1 VNVFK
6 GRHVVMT
13 AGTDALSSR
22 ILQQLVLSGADVVL
36 VGTGADATPST
47 SEIVAPGRVRS
58 VVTDFGPADRKKLRS
73 AFEGD
78 DLLVLAGHVPATE
91 RNPTARLVEEFVRN
105 VEPSIRLVEA
115 GGDSLAHVIFASG
128 AAVYGTAGRRPFLES
143 SPQSPATPPGV
154 AMVASE
160 HAVRL
165 AGALRGVPTA
175 VMRHA
180 ALYGT
185 GDSSD
190 LVAAVVRSALEGSE
204 LGVEGNEL
212 DTADYIHVDDA
223 VEATVRAMA
232 LRADGAFNVGT
243 GAALTIAHIAERVAA
258 ATGAAPRIRFADVP
272 PVFSSLSPEHTAEAL
287 GFRAR
292 RSLDAFIQLL
302 VEQARAERQH
312 TVAFAPGTA

>member
-1 VNVFK
+1 
-6 GRHVVMT
+6 
-13 AGTDALSSR
+13 
-22 ILQQLVLSGADVVL
+22 
-36 VGTGADATPST
+36 
-47 SEIVAPGRVRS
+47 
-58 VVTDFGPADRKKLRS
+58 
-73 AFEGD
+73 
-78 DLLVLAGHVPATE
+78 
-91 RNPTARLVEEFVRN
+91 
-105 VEPSIRLVEA
+105 
-115 GGDSLAHVIFASG
+115 
-128 AAVYGTAGRRPFLES
+128 
-143 SPQSPATPPGV
+143 
-154 AMVASE
+154 
-160 HAVRL
+160 
-165 AGALRGVPTA
+165 
-175 VMRHA
+175 MRHA

-292 RSLDAFIQLL
+292 RSLEAFIQLL
-302 VEQARAERQH
+302 VERARAERQH